1 MARPEFG
8 FMGHPDPLHLHET
21 EYTMSNIAPLPST
34 AIAAAAAAPLVNT
47 RLASYNDED
56 YFGPQKTSA
65 GDLPDPRPL
74 AENLARSVMEILAG
88 ARELDQI
95 SRWVTDEVYRHLI
108 TRVQA
113 SARARAL
120 KKIPIARPVFSLGN
134 TLTCHPVDG
143 VCEAVV
149 VVHGRA
155 RSRSIAIRLEGLDGR
170 WRAAAIHVL

>member
-1 MARPEFG
+1 
-8 FMGHPDPLHLHET
+8 
-21 EYTMSNIAPLPST
+21 MSNVAPLPSQPISPAT
-34 AIAAAAAAPLVNT
+34 PVTPVNT

-65 GDLPDPRPL
+65 ADLPDPRPL

-88 ARELDQI
+88 ARELEQI
-95 SRWVTDEVYRHLI
+95 SRWVTDDVYRHLI
-108 TRVQA
+108 MRVQV

-120 KKIPIARPVFSLGN
+120 KKIPVARPVFSLGS
-134 TLTCHPVDG
+134 TLVCQPADG

-149 VVHGRA
+149 IVHGRA
-155 RSRSIAIRLEGLDGR
+155 RTRSIAIRLEGLDGR